1 MTMKKYILFLF
12 SIFVFTQ
19 CSSSHSN
26 NIEKDNCDSIAWKIA
41 YLFNDYQLYDME
53 NKLDLD
59 TIITMLDTAIGQC
72 PKYDAFFSVQRIIV
86 FSFKHD
92 YQQGLK
98 YAELLNDTLVNS
110 TYISSTYKFVV
121 VNRFKA
127 IIAQERGD
135 FLAKNQYINEIIDT
149 LKKQLPDN
157 EIDSVMKFQ
166 NADSIAHYKKWVYLQ
181 QYYYYRAQIEGV
193 EKINQ
198 YLDSK
203 YNDVDNRY
211 LWAIRPQDDDFMI
224 FTGI

>member
-1 MTMKKYILFLF
+1 MKKYILLLL
-12 SIFVFTQ
+12 SAFVFAQ
-19 CSSSHSN
+19 CSASHSSK
-26 NIEKDNCDSIAWKIA
+26 IKECDCDSIAWKIA
-41 YLFNDYQLYDME
+41 YLFNDYQMYSIDS
-53 NKLDLD
+53 KLD
-59 TIITMLDTAIGQC
+59 TIMSILDTVSGKC
-72 PKYDAFFSVQRIIV
+72 PKYNANFSLQKIVV
-86 FSFKHD
+86 FSFWHD

-98 YAELLNDTLVNS
+98 YAQLLNDTLINS

-127 IIAQERGD
+127 MIAQEKGD
-135 FLAKNQYINEIIDT
+135 LSAKNQYISEIIDT

-166 NADSIAHYKKWVYLQ
+166 NSDSIAHYKKWIYLC

-203 YNDVDNRY
+203 YNDVNDKY
-211 LWAIRPQDDDFMI
+211 LWAIRPKDDDFMI
-224 FTGI
+224 FTGE